1 MRRGRNGG
9 KWMAKVILLC
19 GRLCC
24 GKSTYAAKLCREGRA
39 VTLSVDEVMLAL
51 FGPYAGER
59 HDLYAARTEGFLLE
73 KSLELV
79 RAGVDVVLDWGPW
92 QKEKRTAIRDFYVSR
107 GIPFELH
114 ALEVDDATWR
124 ARIETRNRDVAHGAC
139 DAYPVDENLLAKF
152 ASRYEPPDPSEVDVW
167 VTDAEKQA

>member
-1 MRRGRNGG
+1 
-9 KWMAKVILLC
+9 MAKVILLC

-51 FGPYAGER
+51 FGPYTGER
-59 HDLYAARTEGFLLE
+59 HDLYAARTEKFLLE

-92 QKEKRTAIRDFYVSR
+92 QREKRTAIRDFYVSR

-124 ARIETRNRDVAHGAC
+124 ARIETRNRAVARGEC

-167 VTDAEKQA
+167 VTNPAERA

>member
-1 MRRGRNGG
+1 
-9 KWMAKVILLC
+9 MAKVILLC

-24 GKSTYAAKLCREGRA
+24 GKSTYAEKLCHEGRA

-59 HDLYAARTEGFLLE
+59 HDLYAARTEKLLLE

-92 QKEKRTAIRDFYVSR
+92 QRAKRTAIRDFYVSR

-124 ARIETRNRDVAHGAC
+124 TRIETRNRAVARGAC
-139 DAYPVDENLLAKF
+139 GAYPVDENLLAKF

-167 VTDAEKQA
+167 VTDAEKRA

>member
-1 MRRGRNGG
+1 
-9 KWMAKVILLC
+9 MAKVILLC

-39 VTLSVDEVMLAL
+39 VTLSVDAVMLAL
-51 FGPYAGER
+51 FGPYVGER
-59 HDLYAARTEGFLLE
+59 HDLYAARTEKFLLE

-92 QKEKRTAIRDFYVSR
+92 QKEKRTAIRGFYAAR

-124 ARIETRNRDVAHGAC
+124 ARIETRNRAVARGEC

-167 VTDAEKQA
+167 VPDTEERA